1 MTAVCAASRY
11 GLPVSAQRARS
22 AAPKSD
28 RSIYPKISGVPWW
41 AAIFVALIATAIGF
55 AFDAGSGNKEL
66 TTVFAAF
73 YVAGCVAAV
82 LAVRQSGLFTA
93 VVQPPLLLFC
103 AVPGAYWLF
112 HGAKIGGVKDIL
124 INCGYPLIE
133 RFPLMVLTSA
143 GVLLI
148 GATRWYLGTRTR
160 SGAISNGDADAEAAD
175 TLKGGS
181 AGKLARFLSRGA
193 TDTADEQELKAP
205 RRAHTVGQASK
216 RTGSRSTARSRSG
229 DRSSTR
235 RSTPTRSRRP
245 RSPLEDA
252 AEAGVDRVPRRRPRP
267 VRDVDGDGEPP
278 AVPRRRARPVRDPDL
293 RSQPPREMRRDPHSR
308 YAGPPARSSRF
319 DPYEPVEPYDPPPRR
334 RPVSEAAGMRAN
346 STHHPVSQVRYRGAA
361 RTHKARSSAA
371 ESWEYDI

>member
-1 MTAVCAASRY
+1 VPTN
-11 GLPVSAQRARS
+11 
-22 AAPKSD
+22 D
-28 RSIYPKISGVPWW
+28 RSIHPKISGVPWW
-41 AAIFVALIATAIGF
+41 AAILIALIATAIGF

-66 TTVFAAF
+66 TIVFAAF
-73 YVAGCVAAV
+73 YVVGCVAAV
-82 LAVRQSGLFTA
+82 LVVRQSGVFTA

-148 GATRWYLGTRTR
+148 GVTRWYLGTLTR
-160 SGAISNGDADAEAAD
+160 SRATANADADAD
-175 TLKGGS
+175 TPNGGL
-181 AGKLARFLSRGA
+181 AGKLAGFWSRGA
-193 TDTADEQELKAP
+193 TDTADEQEPKAT
-205 RRAHTVGQASK
+205 RRAHAVGQASK

-229 DRSSTR
+229 DRSTTR

-252 AEAGVDRVPRRRPRP
+252 AEPGVDRVPRRRPRP

-278 AVPRRRARPVRDPDL
+278 AVPRRRPRPVRDPDL
-293 RSQPPREMRRDPHSR
+293 RSQPPREIRRDPHSR
-308 YAGPPARSSRF
+308 YARPAARSSRF
-319 DPYEPVEPYDPPPRR
+319 DPYEPVEPYDAPPRR
-334 RPVSEAAGMRAN
+334 RTASEAAGKRAN
-346 STHHPVSQVRYRGAA
+346 STHHPISQVRYRGAG
-361 RTHKARSSAA
+361 RTHGARSSAA